1 MIGANVVIP
10 SYQAFGFSR
19 AQCGVTPVTRIHVRR
34 FSDYTSLTPL
44 NLLCSLTKGAGHKSC
59 SATPI
64 APTVDGFIVLAQ
76 IL

>member
-19 AQCGVTPVTRIHVRR
+19 AQWGVTLSLTFMLDVDLLTI
-34 FSDYTSLTPL
+34 SLTPL
-44 NLLCSLTKGAGHKSC
+44 NLLCFFTEAGHKSC

-64 APTVDGFIVLAQ
+64 IPNIRCFIVLVQ